1 MYNYYFMFQ
10 GRFIADIKVDKA
22 SKEGEAIINL
32 QSGTNQVASQSGM
45 SFGNRR
51 QIRDEKLTSG
61 TKEGEGIIGLQYGTN
76 TGASQSGQSFGKARQ
91 IVD

>member
-1 MYNYYFMFQ
+1 M
-10 GRFIADIKVDKA
+10 
-22 SKEGEAIINL
+22 
-32 QSGTNQVASQSGM
+32 ASQSGM

-51 QIRDEKLTSG
+51 QIRDEKLTTG

-76 TGASQSGQSFGKARQ
+76 TGASQSGQSFGKSRQ